1 MRLAKLIAGRIYLN
15 AAGLQ
20 WTLDPLIVRLDERGR
35 VVVLAELAM
44 ELDLGLASSFLV
56 LAEEGHYRRAAARL
70 HVTSP
75 ALTKRIQ
82 RLERQLGVVLLQR
95 GPAGVLRVT
104 AAGLR
109 FAEAAGPLLAH
120 AEAAR
125 QAARQG
131 PSRYTVRIGIPAG
144 ARPSLAG
151 IGLAKIT
158 HDLHRSYPE
167 AHFTCRDIPFPELN
181 ECLDDKT
188 VDVLWTNVPVP
199 NATVDSHPL
208 NVDTALVGVV
218 GVRHRWAEAGS
229 VDVGAFCDEP
239 MLFNPAVSEEWMGPF
254 WLADIRPR
262 RDARLVETIA
272 SDYEHV
278 LHGVVGGDIVT
289 TSVASACAQLGPGLR
304 VVTLLGAARMGF
316 HAARRRVDRRG
327 AVLGLI
333 EAFEAVPADTL
344 GPGQNL
350 TPGEREGLSSRT
362 S

>member
-1 MRLAKLIAGRIYLN
+1 M
-15 AAGLQ
+15 
-20 WTLDPLIVRLDERGR
+20 V
-35 VVVLAELAM
+35 
-44 ELDLGLASSFLV
+44 LDLGLASSFLV
-56 LAEEGHYRRAAARL
+56 LAEEGHYGRAAARL
-70 HVTSP
+70 HLTSS

-95 GPAGVLRVT
+95 SPAGVLRVT

-109 FAEAAGPLLAH
+109 FAEATGPLLAH

-131 PSRYTVRIGIPAG
+131 PSRYTVRIGLPGG
-144 ARPSLAG
+144 ARLSLAG

-158 HDLHRSYPE
+158 HDLRRSYPE
-167 AHFTCRDIPFPELN
+167 AHFTCREIPFAELD

-188 VDVLWTNVPVP
+188 VDVLWTSAPVR

-218 GVRHRWAEAGS
+218 GARHRWAEAGS

-262 RDARLVETIA
+262 RDARLVETLA
-272 SDYEHV
+272 SDHQHA
-278 LHGVVGGDIVT
+278 LLGVVGGDTVMT
-289 TSVASACAQLGPGLR
+289 CVASAGPLLGPGLR
-304 VVTLLGAARMGF
+304 AVTLIGAARMGF
-316 HAARRRVDRRG
+316 HAARRRADRRG

-333 EAFEAVPADTL
+333 EAFEAVPADTFAQ
-344 GPGQNL
+344 GG
-350 TPGEREGLSSRT
+350 T
-362 S
+362 

>member
-1 MRLAKLIAGRIYLN
+1 MLIIGRIYLN

-20 WTLDPLIVRLDERGR
+20 LTLDPTIVRLDERGR
-35 VVVLAELAM
+35 VVLAELAM

-56 LAEEGHYRRAAARL
+56 LAEEGHYGRAAARL
-70 HVTSP
+70 HLTSP
-75 ALTKRIQ
+75 TLTKRIQ

-95 GPAGVLRVT
+95 GPAGVLRVS

-131 PSRYTVRIGIPAG
+131 PSRYTVRIGVPAG

-151 IGLAKIT
+151 IGLAKIA

-167 AHFTCRDIPFPELN
+167 AHFTCRDIPFPELDH
-181 ECLDDKT
+181 CLDDKT
-188 VDVLWTNVPVP
+188 VDVLWTSAPVP

-208 NVDTALVGVV
+208 NVDTARVGVV
-218 GVRHRWAEAGS
+218 GGRHRWAEAGS

-278 LHGVVGGDIVT
+278 LHGVVGGDTVT
-289 TSVASACAQLGPGLR
+289 TSVASACAQLDPGLR
-304 VVTLLGAARMGF
+304 VVTLLGAARMSF
-316 HAARRRVDRRG
+316 HAARRRADRRG

-344 GPGQNL
+344 AQG
-350 TPGEREGLSSRT
+350 RT
-362 S
+362 

>member
-1 MRLAKLIAGRIYLN
+1 
-15 AAGLQ
+15 
-20 WTLDPLIVRLDERGR
+20 
-35 VVVLAELAM
+35 M
-44 ELDLGLASSFLV
+44 ELDLGLAWSFLV
-56 LAEEGHYRRAAARL
+56 LAEEGHYGRAAARL
-70 HVTSP
+70 HMTSP

-82 RLERQLGVVLLQR
+82 RLEQQLGVAVLQR

-131 PSRYTVRIGIPAG
+131 PARYTVRIGVPAG

-167 AHFTCRDIPFPELN
+167 AHFTCRDIPFPELS
-181 ECLDDKT
+181 ECLADKT
-188 VDVLWTNVPVP
+188 VDVLWTNVPLL
-199 NATVDSHPL
+199 AAAVDSRPL
-208 NVDTALVGVV
+208 NVDTELVGVV
-218 GVRHRWAEAGS
+218 GARHRWADAGS

-239 MLFNPAVSEEWMGPF
+239 MLFNPAVSEQWMRPF

-262 RDARLVETIA
+262 RDARLVETRA
-272 SDYEHV
+272 SDHRHV
-278 LHGVVGGDIVT
+278 LLSVGGDTVT
-289 TSVASACAQLGPGLR
+289 TSVASAPPPPGSGLR
-304 VVTLLGAARMGF
+304 VVTLAGAARMGF
-316 HAARRRVDRRG
+316 YAARRRTDRRG

-333 EAFEAVPADTL
+333 DAFEAVPADSMAHGAT
-344 GPGQNL
+344 
-350 TPGEREGLSSRT
+350 
-362 S
+362 

>member
-1 MRLAKLIAGRIYLN
+1 
-15 AAGLQ
+15 
-20 WTLDPLIVRLDERGR
+20 
-35 VVVLAELAM
+35 M
-44 ELDLGLASSFLV
+44 ELDLSLASSFLV
-56 LAEEGHYRRAAARL
+56 LAEEGHYGRAAARL

-95 GPAGVLRVT
+95 TPTGILRMT

-144 ARPSLAG
+144 ARPSLAR

-188 VDVLWTNVPVP
+188 VDVLWTSAPVP

-218 GVRHRWAEAGS
+218 GARHRWPKPGRSMSARSAMSRCCSTQRSARSGWARSGS
-229 VDVGAFCDEP
+229 P
-239 MLFNPAVSEEWMGPF
+239 
-254 WLADIRPR
+254 
-262 RDARLVETIA
+262 
-272 SDYEHV
+272 
-278 LHGVVGGDIVT
+278 
-289 TSVASACAQLGPGLR
+289 TSVPG
-304 VVTLLGAARMGF
+304 VT
-316 HAARRRVDRRG
+316 HAWSK
-327 AVLGLI
+327 
-333 EAFEAVPADTL
+333 PMH
-344 GPGQNL
+344 QM
-350 TPGEREGLSSRT
+350 LSTRFWVW
-362 S
+362 